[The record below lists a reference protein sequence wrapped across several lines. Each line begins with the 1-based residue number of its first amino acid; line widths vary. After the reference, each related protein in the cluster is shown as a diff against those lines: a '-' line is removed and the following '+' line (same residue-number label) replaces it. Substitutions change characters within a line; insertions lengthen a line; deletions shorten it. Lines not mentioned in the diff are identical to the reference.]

1 MKKSLCFLGAALA
14 ATTLLMLPAV
24 TPAAAQSP
32 ALPDGSAAAVPP
44 ASVGVAQQQ
53 VPTPAEYFGVEIGDP
68 GVLIKHG
75 RILEYYRELE
85 RTSDRVSVHMVGES
99 TEGRPIYYAIVTS
112 PQNHARLDEL
122 MAMND
127 KLYDPRG
134 VSDEEAQRIIREGK
148 TFVVANHQIHSTEV
162 GASQGAI
169 LLAHRLASGNDP
181 EVTRILDQ
189 VVLVHVPVHNPDGQE
204 MVYDWLAAQRGTPY
218 QNSAPP
224 FLYQK
229 YTGHDNNRDW
239 YMFTQVET
247 QRSIEMQNLFHP
259 QFTLDQH
266 QMGSTGGRIFV
277 PPFEDPW
284 EPGVDPAL
292 IASNNLI
299 GTFMGQYLTS
309 KGYSG
314 VEWKERYDAWT
325 PARAYYHYHGGVR
338 ILTEVASADY
348 ADDLEIPFERI
359 SEDYQRMRWSFPMPW
374 PGGTWSFQ
382 QVVDYHYQSSVAAM
396 VAAADLGE
404 QLRRGMYAAQRR
416 SVEPPSGSPYAFVFP
431 AEQVDPPATRELL
444 RVLEMADVH
453 IEEAQ
458 ADFSAGGR
466 SYRSGSHVVRF
477 AQPAGRFAKTV
488 LEAQEYPQ
496 IFLYEGG
503 PLDPPYDVT
512 AHTLPMLMNVQV
524 DFIDRPFSAELAA
537 VDGVEQPMGA
547 VVTPGVDNPGVAVPT
562 AYLLDPRVNASYS
575 MAAELWDEG
584 LMRAT
589 TAFQAAGRSWPAGT
603 FVIPMTPPL
612 VAPTEAIDT
621 AREVGELA
629 RRFGLEVVAATEPL
643 DIPLA
648 LVGEPRIA
656 VYQGYSPSMP
666 EGWFRWML
674 DHYEIPFDILRPEDI
689 AAGGLQRYGVLFL
702 PPGGGS
708 PRQIVEGR
716 GGGGRGGRGGRVPPE
731 YAAGIGEAGVQAIRG
746 FVEEGGVLFTWS
758 GGWTFLTEYM
768 GVEAADVTAGL
779 PQTEFNIPGSI
790 LRVEVDTSNP
800 LAFGMPRETPV
811 FFRNDEAWSPDTPG
825 ANVIARYPSDDLL
838 LSGWIQGEQYLANQ
852 AAMLEIPR
860 GRGRMV
866 MAGFYPEYR
875 GQAHL
880 TLKMMLN
887 AVFYPRGEAQQ

>member
-1 MKKSLCFLGAALA
+1 MNRSPVVVLVGVLAVAIVVLAGAPQSVAGQQEI
-14 ATTLLMLPAV
+14 P
-24 TPAAAQSP
+24 TPAA
-32 ALPDGSAAAVPP
+32 
-44 ASVGVAQQQ
+44 
-53 VPTPAEYFGVEIGDP
+53 YFGVEIGDP

-75 RILEYYRELE
+75 KILEYYQELA
-85 RTSDRVSVHMVGES
+85 RRSDRVRVEMVGES
-99 TEGRPIYYAIVTS
+99 TEGRPIYYAVVTS
-112 PQNHARLDEL
+112 PANHARLDEL
-122 MAMND
+122 MEMND

-148 TFVVANHQIHSTEV
+148 TFVIVNHQIHSTEV

-169 LLAHRLASGNDP
+169 RLAHRLVAGNDH
-181 EVTRILDQ
+181 EVRRILDE
-189 VVLVHVPVHNPDGQE
+189 VVLIHVPVHNPDGQE

-218 QNSAPP
+218 ENSAPP

-247 QRSIEMQNLFHP
+247 RLSIEMQNEFHP

-266 QMGSTGGRIFV
+266 QMGSNGSRIFV

-284 EPGVDPAL
+284 EPGIDPAL

-309 KGYSG
+309 KNYAG

-338 ILTEVASADY
+338 ILTEVAGARY

-359 SEDYQRMRWSFPMPW
+359 SEDYQRTRWNFPMPW
-374 PGGTWSFQ
+374 PGGTWTFKE
-382 QVVDYHYQSSVAAM
+382 VVDYHYQSSVAAM
-396 VAAADLGE
+396 LAAADLGE

-416 SVEPPSGSPYAFVFP
+416 SVDPPAGSPYAFVFP
-431 AEQVDPPATRELL
+431 AAQVDPPTTRKLL
-444 RVLEMADVH
+444 EVLQIGDVE
-453 IEEAQ
+453 IEEASSEFT
-458 ADFSAGGR
+458 AAGRTYGAG
-466 SYRSGSHVVRF
+466 SYVVRF
-477 AQPAGRFAKTV
+477 AQPAGRFAKTL
-488 LEAQEYPQ
+488 LERQDYPQ

-512 AHTLPMLMNVQV
+512 AHTLPLLMNVAV
-524 DFIDRPFSAELAA
+524 DFIDEPFDADLVA
-537 VDGVEQPMGA
+537 VEKISLPIGT
-547 VVTPGVDNPGVAVPT
+547 VVTPGVDNPGVSAPT
-562 AYLLDPRVNASYS
+562 AYLLDPRVNNSYS
-575 MAAELWDEG
+575 VAMQLGDKG
-584 LMRAT
+584 LTRAT
-589 TAFQAAGRSWPAGT
+589 ESFQAAGRSWPAGT
-603 FVIPMTPPL
+603 FVVPLSDPL
-612 VAPTEAIDT
+612 VSTTEAL
-621 AREVGELA
+621 ELA
-629 RRFGLEVVAATEPL
+629 RQMAELAERFGVEIVAATEPI
-643 DIPLA
+643 DAPLA
-648 LVGEPRIA
+648 MVGEPRVAI
-656 VYQGYSPSMP
+656 YQSYSPSMP

-674 DHYEIPFDILRPEDI
+674 DHYEIPFDVLHYDDI

-708 PRQIVEGR
+708 PRQMVEGR
-716 GGGGRGGRGGRVPPE
+716 GGGGGRGGRGGRGGAQVPPQ
-731 YAAGIGEAGVQAIRG
+731 YAGGIGAEGVQAIEE

-758 GGWTFLTEYM
+758 GAWTFLTEYM
-768 GVEAADVTAGL
+768 GVDAEAVNAGL

-800 LAFGMPRETPV
+800 LAYGLPEQTPI
-811 FFRNDEAWSPDTPG
+811 FFRGDAAWSADTPG
-825 ANVIARYPSDDLL
+825 SNVVAWYPSEDLL
-838 LSGWIQGEQYLANQ
+838 LSGWIQGEEYLVNQ

-875 GQAHL
+875 AQAHL
-880 TLKMMLN
+880 TLKMMFN
-887 AVFYPRGEAQQ
+887 AIFYPRGEASR